1 MVVLS
6 LAAWASMVAGACLQ
20 DGPIRVGDGGAAA
33 QVAVPAAS
41 AAEVIAAEFAKLSA
55 DPDAT
60 TAQASIASIVAAAA
74 TDPRAAVGLT
84 QTIARTRPTGSTEAL
99 LGALVDLVDQRD
111 VQGWACYTLA
121 KLRLA
126 FADDVRYLTDESV
139 AATAREAYAKQRGA
153 ALAQANVARGV
164 AALRTEG
171 LAALRRVVEDFYFAE
186 HRRAGYLGAIADAE
200 LYEFEHLA
208 VGLVAPEIEG
218 VDEDGVPFKLS
229 DYRGKVVAVDFWGYW
244 CPICVANIPPEREL
258 VAKVGDDAFALV
270 GINSDPKDRL
280 AIGMKHLPLPWRSF
294 WDGGDAY
301 GPIARRWNV
310 QQWPMY
316 YVLDEEGVIRAK
328 GEDFDAVAA
337 KVEELVAAHR
347 AREAAPVGTGTK
359 PAAPRSSEPRDAR

>member
-6 LAAWASMVAGACLQ
+6 MAAWVSMAAGACLQ
-20 DGPIRVGDGGAAA
+20 EAPVGDGGRTASVAAP
-33 QVAVPAAS
+33 VAAPAD
-41 AAEVIAAEFAKLSA
+41 VIAAEFGKLSA
-55 DPDAT
+55 DPAAT
-60 TAQASIASIVAAAA
+60 AAQSSISAIVAAAA
-74 TDPRAAVGLT
+74 LDSRAAVGLT
-84 QTIARTRPTGSTEAL
+84 QTIARTKPTGSTEAL
-99 LGALVDLVDQRD
+99 LCALTERVDQRD

-139 AATAREAYAKQRGA
+139 AATARAEYAKQRGA
-153 ALAQANVARGV
+153 ALCQLNVERGSD
-164 AALRTEG
+164 ALRAEG
-171 LAALRRVVEDFYFAE
+171 LAALRRVVDDFYFAQ

-200 LYEFEHLA
+200 LYELEHLG
-208 VGLVAPEIEG
+208 VGMVAPEIEG

-229 DYRGKVVAVDFWGYW
+229 DYRGKVVAIDFWGYW

-280 AIGMKHLPLPWRSF
+280 AIGMKHMPLPWRSF
-294 WDGGDAY
+294 WDGGDPY

-310 QQWPMY
+310 QEWPMY
-316 YVLDEEGVIRAK
+316 YVLDEVGVIRAK
-328 GEDFDAVAA
+328 GEDFDAIAA

-347 AREAAPVGTGTK
+347 AREA
-359 PAAPRSSEPRDAR
+359 R